1 MTAAEPIQPDP
12 TWWTR
17 RRIIAAAL
25 CAIALAG
32 AAFVYRFNALDGS
45 LGGFT
50 NDQFADLMRAE
61 MTLRGE
67 QPLRDFADAE
77 LRGAWPAL
85 SYAVPAWAQLLGG
98 RTLLP
103 EAYVTVGALA
113 LGHALMFLLVL
124 ELSKS
129 WLVAFLAT
137 LLAIAMEP
145 RLYSYQKVLM
155 LTAGAVAIRW
165 AMLQPSVARLGAAAL
180 TTAVAT
186 LFRHDGGVYVGAA
199 MIAGLV
205 ARDAGAWPV
214 VARRVGVYAGLTA
227 LWLLPSA
234 IWVQVYAGIPSY
246 VTNNLDTIAQEAART
261 RLRVARLSWALG
273 SFSAD
278 HLVVVTYYA
287 FWAVVAIGGAVL
299 AARVSGGTVHRL
311 TPAERGSALGLLAM
325 ALLGNQFLL
334 RDSLLARF
342 GDAVIPIA
350 VMAAWTVGVASAFD
364 RLALRRLW
372 TVIPVALLSL
382 MLSAAWVVAD
392 VGDALDDTGLTRSW
406 SDVAAQFDSVSDNLR
421 RQPPADWST
430 FTARGTLIAAR
441 YIAECTGPDDHVLVA
456 AEAPEIPFYAR
467 RRFAAGQA
475 TVSLSMYTSEDSQRR
490 AIAQLASQS
499 VPIVLLNAS
508 RIEVDFVRAY
518 PLLTRY
524 VMTHYRRAGTI
535 DAGMQFVVYAKA
547 DRQPRRLD
555 PHLGL
560 PCFR

>member
-1 MTAAEPIQPDP
+1 MTAAEPLQSELM
-12 TWWTR
+12 WWTR
-17 RRIIAAAL
+17 RRIIAAVL
-25 CAIALAG
+25 CATALAG

-61 MTLRGE
+61 MIWRGE

-85 SYAVPAWAQLLGG
+85 SYAVPAWVQQLGG
-98 RTLLP
+98 RTLLS
-103 EAYVTVGALA
+103 EAYLTVGTIAV
-113 LGHALMFLLVL
+113 GHALMFLLVL

-145 RLYSYQKVLM
+145 RLYSYQKILM
-155 LTAGAVAIRW
+155 LTAGAIAIRW
-165 AMLQPSVARLGAAAL
+165 AMLKPSAARLGAAAA
-180 TTAVAT
+180 TTALAT
-186 LFRHDGGVYVGAA
+186 LFRHDGGVYVGVG
-199 MIAGLV
+199 MIAALV
-205 ARDAGAWPV
+205 ARDAGAWSV
-214 VARRVGVYAGLTA
+214 VARRVGVYVGLTS
-227 LWLLPSA
+227 LCLLPSA
-234 IWVQVYAGIPSY
+234 IWVQVYEGIPSY
-246 VTNNLDTIAQEAART
+246 VRNNLDTIARESERT
-261 RLRVARLSWALG
+261 RLHVAAFSTAFG
-273 SFSAD
+273 SVWAD

-287 FWAVVAIGGAVL
+287 FWAVIAIGGAVL
-299 AARVSGGTVHRL
+299 AARVAGGKV
-311 TPAERGSALGLLAM
+311 TPAERGSAVGLIAV

-334 RDSLLARF
+334 RDSLVARF

-350 VMAAWTVGVASAFD
+350 VMAAWTVGAARGFD
-364 RLALRRLW
+364 RLVPRRLAAGV
-372 TVIPVALLSL
+372 TVAILLV
-382 MLSAAWVVAD
+382 MLSATWVFAD
-392 VGDALDDTGLTRSW
+392 VRDALDKAGFTRSL
-406 SDVAAQFDSVSDNLR
+406 SDATAQFVSVSENLR

-441 YIAECTGPDDHVLVA
+441 YIAECTRPDDHVLVA

-490 AIAQLASQS
+490 ATAQLASQS
-499 VPIVLLNAS
+499 VPIILVNAE
-508 RIEVDFVRAY
+508 RMDVDFVQAY
-518 PLLTRY
+518 PLLARY

-535 DAGMQFVVYAKA
+535 DAGMQFVVYVKA
-547 DRQPRRLD
+547 DRQPHRLD
-555 PHLGL
+555 SHLGL